1 MAAWVITGSFS
12 KGYVA
17 TYHDFY
23 EDRVREGLDEYIDAD
38 MTKEN
43 VALVMPKYLP
53 EDVATGKVKSKKPLK
68 SYIDDYVNERMA
80 PSIKR
85 YNEKQKKR
93 CRRILDQFGND
104 MKYTDYIKTDINL
117 NEQKQELILE
127 WAIQFGSHNDL
138 GKLFHQ
144 AVVNDDQT
152 EIDRIKDIYIT
163 AYKRYLEDFQD
174 NYPHLEVV
182 GAVIHFDEHKNG
194 TPHMHLQ
201 VMPVADFSDV
211 KYGIKLDE
219 AICFSKALEND
230 GCGKRTERNKD
241 TFYNRELEV
250 IKTGYVLEDDPE
262 YAGTEDDW
270 SVAKKIAPDIEFVL
284 KETKHGERHEHT
296 KQYRER
302 QTKNRKL
309 AKETKALED
318 AHKKAEEEL
327 KALEDQKVATTN
339 SLTARRKMLADAEEQ
354 LEEFEDKRAEMV
366 KSAELEV
373 REAVLSTAEDLEEQ
387 GIFEQQALMLPEV
400 QEYIQEKAKEL
411 MRQKAFDRDEEIA
424 KKVMTPYLEP
434 LTPVKPS
441 VEDMLP

>member
-1 MAAWVITGSFS
+1 MAAWMITGSFS

-23 EDRVREGLDEYIDAD
+23 KDRVREGLDEYIDAD

-80 PSIKR
+80 PAIKR

-93 CRRILDQFGND
+93 CRRILDQFGDD

-127 WAIQFGSHNDL
+127 WAIQFGSHDDL

-144 AVVNDDQT
+144 AVVNKDQA
-152 EIDRIKDIYIT
+152 EIDRIKDIYTT
-163 AYKRYLEDFQD
+163 AYKQYLEDFQD

-250 IKTGYVLEDDPE
+250 IKTGYVLETDPE
-262 YAGTEDDW
+262 YTGTEDDW

-327 KALEDQKVATTN
+327 KALEDQKAATTN

-354 LEEFEDKRAEMV
+354 LEELEGRKDEFIGRVEQEMRNAAV
-366 KSAELEV
+366 DTTEELDELG
-373 REAVLSTAEDLEEQ
+373 A
-387 GIFEQQALMLPEV
+387 FEQQALKDPRVQAVLKEV
-400 QEYIQEKAKEL
+400 ADEKKRES
-411 MRQKAFDRDEEIA
+411 MDREDTVPKTVLA
-424 KKVMTPYLEP
+424 TYLEP
-434 LTPVKPS
+434 PTPVKPS
-441 VEDMLP
+441 VEDMPS